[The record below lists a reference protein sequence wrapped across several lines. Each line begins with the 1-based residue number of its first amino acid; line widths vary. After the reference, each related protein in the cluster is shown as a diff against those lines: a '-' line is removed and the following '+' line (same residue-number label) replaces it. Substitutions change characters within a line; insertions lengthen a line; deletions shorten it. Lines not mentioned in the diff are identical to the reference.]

1 MLKNSIYTYY
11 SWISRWLFSTN
22 HKDIGTLYLIFGGV
36 AGIMGTTMSIL
47 IRLELAH
54 PGNQILYG
62 NHQLY
67 NVLVTGHAFLMI
79 FFMVMPILIGG
90 FGNWF
95 VPLMIGVPDMVFLRM
110 NKISIGLLLSSTIL
124 LLASIFNNNIME
136 ILVYLSLFCIYLS
149 NFLNSFIISYM
160 VSFLKND
167 KIPLFSLNTFVLF
180 IYFFSVLTLIL
191 LFMLI
196 SLFISYTYI
205 LGIIILIRIIIL
217 TYIYFI
223 KIVNNQYMYLNTYR
237 NTLLFFIILYFLFKK
252 KYFYFIFFLISI
264 VMSTIILKLSKLLA
278 LENTK
283 YFITKLFLGLGY
295 SEPISLVPVKID
307 LKKIPVNNLA
317 IQLIRD
323 KADKYFLTFKP
334 QKLTNIA
341 NKFFYIET
349 LWLQKRILSHNVFC
363 FQISKN
369 LFEFFAKH

>member
-11 SWISRWLFSTN
+11 SWISRWLFPTN
-22 HKDIGTLYLIFGGV
+22 YKDIGTLYLIFGV
-36 AGIMGTTMSIL
+36 IAGIIVVMMSLL

-54 PGNQILYG
+54 PDNQL
-62 NHQLY
+62 LY

-196 SLFISYTYI
+196 S
-205 LGIIILIRIIIL
+205 
-217 TYIYFI
+217 
-223 KIVNNQYMYLNTYR
+223 
-237 NTLLFFIILYFLFKK
+237 
-252 KYFYFIFFLISI
+252 
-264 VMSTIILKLSKLLA
+264 
-278 LENTK
+278 
-283 YFITKLFLGLGY
+283 
-295 SEPISLVPVKID
+295 
-307 LKKIPVNNLA
+307 
-317 IQLIRD
+317 
-323 KADKYFLTFKP
+323 
-334 QKLTNIA
+334 
-341 NKFFYIET
+341 
-349 LWLQKRILSHNVFC
+349 
-363 FQISKN
+363 
-369 LFEFFAKH
+369 